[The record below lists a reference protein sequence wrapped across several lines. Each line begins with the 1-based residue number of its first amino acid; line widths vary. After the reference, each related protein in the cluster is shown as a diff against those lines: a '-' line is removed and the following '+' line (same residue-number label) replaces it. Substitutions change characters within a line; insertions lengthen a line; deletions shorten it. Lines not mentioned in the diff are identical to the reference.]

1 MTFTIGQ
8 QIDIV
13 RREIAKRREV
23 YGRLVSRG
31 TMRQSIADYE
41 IAGMQAVLATL
52 KLAEEAM
59 AAKAALDRERKARR

>member
-13 RREIAKRREV
+13 KREIAKRRDV

-31 TMRQSIADYE
+31 TMRQSVADYE
-41 IAGMQAVLATL
+41 ISGMQAVLATL
-52 KLAEEAM
+52 EAAELAATVV
-59 AAKAALDRERKARR
+59 RTGRGR